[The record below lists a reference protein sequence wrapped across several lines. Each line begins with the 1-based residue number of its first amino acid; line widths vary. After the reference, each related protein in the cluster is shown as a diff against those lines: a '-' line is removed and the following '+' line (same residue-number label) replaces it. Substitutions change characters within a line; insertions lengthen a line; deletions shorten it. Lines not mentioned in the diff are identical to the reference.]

1 MDKECLKHCLTE
13 DERATF
19 ERDGLLVIKNAL
31 PASMVKDFS
40 EIVGRLGPGDNIFA
54 KDESFLELLDWPRT
68 FPKVFSVLGWNIH
81 SYYTQM
87 VVSPPQDKQAQST
100 KRRRGWHQDSDR
112 INADIEAGTQ
122 PRLSVKVGYFLTDVS
137 EGGRG
142 NFSVIP
148 GSHRKREIELPADG
162 VSDPEGA
169 MEVMVTPGTAVMFDR
184 RLFHAPGHNQSDITR
199 KVLFIGYSLR
209 WIHPRDERTVSHLME
224 RSDPIRGQLLGAKT
238 GAMGTSSPREEDVP
252 LRSWMLKHLGEKSV
266 IDWYAR
272 IVGAQSVSFGRNH
285 SEPRPSDS

>member
-1 MDKECLKHCLTE
+1 MDRECLKHCLTG

-19 ERDGLLVIKNAL
+19 ERDGFLVIKNAL
-31 PASMVKDFS
+31 PASMVNDFS
-40 EIVGRLGPGDNIFA
+40 KIVGQLGSGDNIFA
-54 KDESFLELLDWPRT
+54 KDESFLELIDWQRT
-68 FPKVFSVLGWNIH
+68 FPKVFGVLGWNIH
-81 SYYTQM
+81 SYYTQI
-87 VVSPPQDKQAQST
+87 VVSPPQDESVRAT

-112 INADIEAGTQ
+112 INADIEPGTQ

-148 GSHRKREIELPADG
+148 GSHRKRQIELPADG

-169 MEVMVTPGTAVMFDR
+169 IEVKAPAGTAVMFDR
-184 RLFHAPGHNQSDITR
+184 RLFHAPGHNRSNITR
-199 KVLFIGYSLR
+199 KVIFIGYSHR
-209 WIHPRDERTVSHLME
+209 WIHPRDERTVSHLLE
-224 RSDPIRGQLLGAKT
+224 RCDPIRRQLLGAKT

-252 LRSWMLKHLGEKSV
+252 LRSWMLEHLGEKAV
-266 IDWYAR
+266 TDWYAR